1 MRPIRDPATDPGGD
15 PTDPSTRPPRGGGG
29 GGAGG
34 IGGDRGAP
42 PSIPQTVSET
52 GNPIPIVYGTV
63 RLGLQVL
70 ERYPYSVGSQ
80 TNSWLP
86 NHAYN
91 LGDVIVSNGNVYTCT
106 AGGTSFPQT
115 YTLASATIV
124 NTGNG
129 YAVNDTI
136 DLALG
141 IMVRRAR
148 SSR

>member
-91 LGDVIVSNGNVYTCT
+91 IGDVVVSNGNVYTCT
-106 AGGTSFPQT
+106 ATEERAF
-115 YTLASATIV
+115 
-124 NTGNG
+124 
-129 YAVNDTI
+129 
-136 DLALG
+136 
-141 IMVRRAR
+141 RRRTR
-148 SSR
+148 SRRRPS